1 MNQFNQFFS
10 NFLSTIS
17 NSPTIKSIK
26 RAVLICPELAAVT
39 AETAID
45 YARYINR
52 NKTPDCRIRFELG
65 EAMIATNFYFSY
77 HYALIIQDRFKLGEV
92 IFSEDPFYSYA
103 YAYNV
108 LNDRFELGEPAI
120 LTNPHFTEIY
130 CTNILDK
137 RYDYHYDGKSFI
149 FNT

>member
-1 MNQFNQFFS
+1 MSQFNQFFS
-10 NFLSTIS
+10 NFLPTIS

-26 RAVLICPELAAVT
+26 HAVLICPELAAVS

-45 YARYINR
+45 YVRYINR
-52 NKTPDCRIRFELG
+52 NKTLDCRIRFELG
-65 EAMIATNFYFSY
+65 EAILATDLYFSY
-77 HYALIIQDRFKLGEV
+77 QYALIIQDRFKLGEV